1 MWLGI
6 GIDKVQHLIAGFI
19 AVSVTVIWMS
29 AKHAS
34 IISIAIAVG
43 KEAYDAPTSGDA
55 DLMDFLAT
63 ILGIFIGL
71 LTALIIKVTW
81 KIIIGPRKAPRHKTS
96 GPK

>member
-1 MWLGI
+1 MMWLGI
-6 GIDKVQHLIAGFI
+6 GIDKIQHLIAGFV
-19 AVSVTVIWMS
+19 AVSVTVIWLS

-63 ILGIFIGL
+63 IFGNFHWSANSFNHQGNLKNHYW
-71 LTALIIKVTW
+71 T
-81 KIIIGPRKAPRHKTS
+81 
-96 GPK
+96 